1 MYRSNCY
8 SHSLKNICEVFK
20 YHLFQFNFFRKKVM
34 NFIYCC
40 KTMNKYLQGITI
52 VVAYIY
58 ITIIP
63 NHCKYSYYL
72 KDMNLFK
79 LKRNSIIFKSFL
91 HILFIFQTE
100 KHRCS
105 TLVLT
110 CITVITL
117 SWLYLSK

>member
-1 MYRSNCY
+1 
-8 SHSLKNICEVFK
+8 
-20 YHLFQFNFFRKKVM
+20 
-34 NFIYCC
+34 
-40 KTMNKYLQGITI
+40 MNKYLQGITI
-52 VVAYIY
+52 VVAYI
-58 ITIIP
+58 TIIP
-63 NHCKYSYYL
+63 KHCKYSYYL

-105 TLVLT
+105 ILVLT

-117 SWLYLSK
+117 YLSK